1 MYTAWLMHAYV
12 HASYTHVQIGNKEEV
27 MYFFTNSDQD
37 RNDWIE
43 AFRIGITCLYSTS
56 TIYMYMYK
64 LVFMHAFV
72 ACTILLQYR

>member
-1 MYTAWLMHAYV
+1 MYTAWLMHAYA
-12 HASYTHVQIGNKEEV
+12 HASYTHMQIGNKEEV
-27 MYFFTNSDQD
+27 MYFFTNSGQD

-56 TIYMYMYK
+56 TIHVQTC
-64 LVFMHAFV
+64 LHAFV

>member
-12 HASYTHVQIGNKEEV
+12 HASYTHMQIGNKEEV

-37 RNDWIE
+37 RDDWIE

-56 TIYMYMYK
+56 TKYMYK
-64 LVFMHAFV
+64 GLSSYICRVYNIITV
-72 ACTILLQYR
+72 